1 MDAIPGFIQDVNTH
15 GRLMLANGQHE
26 VDFPVDQCMN
36 FHADNLSLHENGMRI
51 TALAGDKVLYSQ
63 TYYSIGGGFI
73 VDEEHF
79 GQTTEAPVAVPYPYK
94 NAADLQRHCRETG
107 LSLSGLLM
115 QTALAPPSK
124 EALEQHIAAGRDALS
139 AGTARGIP
147 PAGVLPGK
155 LRVPR
160 RAAALPPTLV
170 TQDNTHAH
178 PMA

>member
-1 MDAIPGFIQDVNTH
+1 MGLAGNLPDTVDIDAIPGFIQDVNTH

-79 GQTTEAPVAVPYPYK
+79 GQTTEA
-94 NAADLQRHCRETG
+94 R
-107 LSLSGLLM
+107 
-115 QTALAPPSK
+115 
-124 EALEQHIAAGRDALS
+124 
-139 AGTARGIP
+139 
-147 PAGVLPGK
+147 LPFLTLTK
-155 LRVPR
+155 T
-160 RAAALPPTLV
+160 PPTCSV
-170 TQDNTHAH
+170 TAVK
-178 PMA
+178 PGCRSPA